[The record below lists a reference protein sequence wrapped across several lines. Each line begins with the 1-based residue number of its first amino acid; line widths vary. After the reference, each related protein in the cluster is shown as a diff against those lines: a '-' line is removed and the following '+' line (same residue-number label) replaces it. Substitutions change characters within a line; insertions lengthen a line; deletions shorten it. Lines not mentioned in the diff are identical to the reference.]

1 MKRTIRFLLALT
13 IIGLAMGVIFK
24 PKSVKAQ
31 YYMGNA
37 CCTPPGWC
45 YLRYPMAMGAL
56 CQCPGVYGPVVGQV
70 CVQ

>member
-1 MKRTIRFLLALT
+1 MSKIRLVIALVAISLT
-13 IIGLAMGVIFK
+13 LGLVFK
-24 PKSVKAQ
+24 SKPAEAQ

-45 YLRYPMAMGAL
+45 YLRYPMAMGAM
-56 CQCPGVYGPVVGQV
+56 CYCPGVYGPITGQV